1 MDLTGRG
8 VLITGG
14 RRIGAAVAEDLARR
28 GADIALSYNR
38 SEAEARA
45 AGAAI
50 EAAGRRAVLIRADV
64 SRSEECA
71 RLVDEAAA
79 ALGRLDVLVNMA
91 SIYRQVPYDAL
102 TEADWEQVQ
111 RVDLW
116 AAHFCTRRAVD
127 HMRRQGGGRVI
138 CFTDWVAASGRP
150 RYSGYVSYYVAKM
163 GVIALVQ
170 TLALELASDNILV
183 NAIAP
188 GPIMAPPGTSAEE
201 IEAVERATPLGRW
214 GGADEIVKAV
224 RFFIESDFVTGEV
237 LRVDGGRHVK

>member
-1 MDLTGRG
+1 MN
-8 VLITGG
+8 VALITGANKGIGFETARLLG
-14 RRIGAAVAEDLARR
+14 RRRMKVWLGARDVERGKEAEEKLAGEGIDGRFVHMDVTDPHSVVVAMEAIAAEDR
-28 GADIALSYNR
+28 
-38 SEAEARA
+38 
-45 AGAAI
+45 
-50 EAAGRRAVLIRADV
+50 
-64 SRSEECA
+64 
-71 RLVDEAAA
+71 
-79 ALGRLDVLVNMA
+79 RLDVLVNMA